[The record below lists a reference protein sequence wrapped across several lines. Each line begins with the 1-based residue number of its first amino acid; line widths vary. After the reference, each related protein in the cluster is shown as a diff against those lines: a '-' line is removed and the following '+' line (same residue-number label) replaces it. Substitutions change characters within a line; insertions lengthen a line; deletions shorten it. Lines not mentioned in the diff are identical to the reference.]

1 MPKLHECSR
10 NVQDICLSR
19 GVLRYDDTGRVG
31 QQISSS
37 QRSQRL
43 KTDMIDSS
51 KDTKDSADI
60 SKDGTEICHVVTKRF
75 KTKLKNM
82 KIYG

>member
-1 MPKLHECSR
+1 MPQVARMFKISA
-10 NVQDICLSR
+10 LSR

-43 KTDMIDSS
+43 NKDMIDSS
-51 KDTKDSADI
+51 KDTKDSTDI
-60 SKDGTEICHVVTKRF
+60 SKDGTEICHVVTKDKKM
-75 KTKLKNM
+75 KTDET
-82 KIYG
+82 I